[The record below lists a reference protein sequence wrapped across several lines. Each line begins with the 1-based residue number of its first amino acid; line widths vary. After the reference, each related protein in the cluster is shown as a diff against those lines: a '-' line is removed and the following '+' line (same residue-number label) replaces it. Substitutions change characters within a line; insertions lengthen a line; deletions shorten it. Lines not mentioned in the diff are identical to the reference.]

1 MPPKPRG
8 LGDLINADTE
18 EKMMLNTSENAP
30 TIRGLYIGG
39 HWVPTAR
46 SFEDLNPSDNS
57 LYARI
62 PDASATDMRRAIDA
76 AHLAFGAWAERPFH
90 ERAHLLLKVA
100 DIWDK
105 RAADFCASAMAEGG
119 GWKGKGL
126 FEAGYVSEVFRS
138 ASALCYQSI
147 GDVLPSE
154 HKKFMMATR
163 FPLGVVGVISPWN
176 MPGILTSRGF
186 AAALAVGNTIVLKPS
201 EDTPY
206 SGGLYFAEILEEA
219 GIPPGVFNVV
229 TCSRESVSAVGDEMI
244 ANPKVKAMS
253 FTGSTA
259 VGRQI
264 AAKCGAYLKKVCV
277 ELGGKDS
284 MIVLEDAD
292 LDAAARAANFGSFMH
307 QGQVCMSTEKL
318 LIHEKVYD
326 GFMDKFLTRARKLK
340 TGHTNDPSNVI
351 GPLVNTRQAER
362 VKALIAD
369 AVAKG
374 AHVDLGG
381 RSWDNFIEPTV
392 LSNVDSSMNI
402 WNEETFGPVVIVSP
416 FRDEEEAI
424 QLNNDTEYGL
434 TAAIWSRNEA
444 RALDIAMRLETGIAH
459 VNCQN
464 INDEPHVPF
473 GGTKASGVGRYGGRW
488 SLDAFT
494 ELRWIT
500 LDRGGRHFPPQF

>member
-1 MPPKPRG
+1 MLDVVTSPTPSVRG
-8 LGDLINADTE
+8 
-18 EKMMLNTSENAP
+18 MF
-30 TIRGLYIGG
+30 IGG
-39 HWVPTAR
+39 QWVPAAR
-46 SFEDLNPSDNS
+46 TFEDLNPSDNS
-57 LYARI
+57 VYARI
-62 PDASATDMRRAIDA
+62 PDGSAAHMRRAIDA
-76 AHLAFGAWAERPFH
+76 AQAAFGDWAGRAFH
-90 ERAHLLLKVA
+90 ERAHLLLKIA
-100 DIWDK
+100 DVWDQRK
-105 RAADFCASAMAEGG
+105 ADFCAAAMAEGG
-119 GWKGKGL
+119 GWKGKGM
-126 FEAGYVSEVFRS
+126 FEAGYVAEVFRS
-138 ASALCYQSI
+138 AAALCYQSI

-154 HKKFMMATR
+154 HHKFMMATR

-219 GIPPGVFNVV
+219 GVPAGVFNVV
-229 TCSRESVSAVGDEMI
+229 TCSRDSVGAVGDEMI
-244 ANPKVKAMS
+244 GNSKVKAIS

-284 MIVLEDAD
+284 MILLEDAD

-318 LIHEKVYD
+318 LVHEKIFEP
-326 GFMDKFLTRARKLK
+326 FMERFLARARKLK

-351 GPLVNTRQAER
+351 GPLVNTRQALR
-362 VKALIAD
+362 VKALIDD

-374 AHVDLGG
+374 AKVELGG
-381 RSWDNFIEPTV
+381 RAWENFVEPTV
-392 LSNVDSSMNI
+392 LTNVNSSMNI
-402 WNEETFGPVVIVSP
+402 WHDETFGPVVVVCP
-416 FRDEEEAI
+416 FRDDGEAAA
-424 QLNNDTEYGL
+424 LNNDTEYGL
-434 TAAIWSRNEA
+434 TAAVWSKDEA
-444 RALDIAMRLETGIAH
+444 RALRLAERLETGICH
-459 VNCQN
+459 INCQN